1 MFKNIG
7 VFLAVAAFIIAGYEA
22 LALVSPLPTI
32 SRMMQ
37 GLRDSGHPGVVFV
50 ISAIFVC
57 IFALFGAWLYFHL
70 NYQVRSG
77 N

>member
-7 VFLAVAAFIIAGYEA
+7 VILAVASFLIAGYEA
-22 LALVSPLPTI
+22 VALLSPLPTI

-37 GLRDSGHPGVVFV
+37 GLRDGGHPGVVWV
-50 ISAIFVC
+50 ISGVFVC
-57 IFALFGAWLYFHL
+57 VFALFGAWLYYHL
-70 NYQVRSG
+70 NFQARSP